1 MSGGAIALGRHTV
14 AARSDSS
21 QVRHP
26 WRATLRTGI
35 AAFVAAL
42 IAFPGIAVV
51 LSIDDIPAV
60 ASVVGI
66 AVMVTR
72 VMAIPAVDDWLD
84 TFAPWLASTGPNDDP
99 NRPTEGAEQ

>member
-1 MSGGAIALGRHTV
+1 MSGGAIPLGRHTV

-35 AAFVAAL
+35 AAALAAL

-60 ASVVGI
+60 ASVIGI
-66 AVMVTR
+66 AVMITR
-72 VMAIPAVDDWLD
+72 VMAVPAVDDWLD
-84 TFAPWLASTGPNDDP
+84 NFAPWLASTGPNDDP
-99 NRPTEGAEQ
+99 NRVEQETTQ